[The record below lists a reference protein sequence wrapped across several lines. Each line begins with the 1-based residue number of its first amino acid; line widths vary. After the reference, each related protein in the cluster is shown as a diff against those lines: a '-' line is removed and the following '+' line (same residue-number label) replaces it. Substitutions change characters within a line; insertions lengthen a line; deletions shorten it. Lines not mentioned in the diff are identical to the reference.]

1 MLSSHVVQSIVEYCE
16 LHNYRLFTGQRQMNI
31 IYVEGMDVDGNAN
44 SDALNQ
50 FNDIRL
56 VLGSE
61 MNLLGVWSATT
72 EPGRWYTQKPMN
84 RKGAARIAFGQ
95 YKAWAVGTH
104 GNSESHEAL
113 VQVGEVVV
121 YRDANKDGLRTGDR
135 IDRGLFGINQH
146 WGYDLP
152 PENIGLASAGCLV
165 GRTRQGH
172 KEFMNIIKSD
182 PRYKSDR
189 QFIFTTTIIPA
200 DKLNLDN

>member
-1 MLSSHVVQSIVEYCE
+1 MLSSNVINSVVEYCE
-16 LHNYRLFTGQRQMNI
+16 KMNYKLFTGDKQKNI
-31 IYVEGMDVDGNAN
+31 VYVEGMDVDGNVNA
-44 SDALNQ
+44 DEPNQ

-56 VLGSE
+56 ILSSDFR
-61 MNLLGVWSATT
+61 LLGVWSATT
-72 EPGRWYTQKPMN
+72 EPGRWYTQHPMN

-104 GNSESHEAL
+104 GNSEPHEAL

-121 YRDANKDGLRTGDR
+121 FRDANRDELRTGDA

-152 PENIGLASAGCLV
+152 PNDIEKASAGCMV

-172 KEFMNIIKSD
+172 REFMNIIKSD
-182 PRYKSDR
+182 ARYQSDR
-189 QFIFTTTIIPA
+189 QFIFTTTVIPA
-200 DKLNLDN
+200 DKLNLD

>member
-1 MLSSHVVQSIVEYCE
+1 MLSSNRVKSIIDYCE
-16 LHNYRLFTGQRQMNI
+16 KMNYKLFTGNQEVNI
-31 IYVEGMDVDGNAN
+31 IYIEGMDTDGNLN
-44 SDALNQ
+44 GDEPNQ

-61 MNLLGVWSATT
+61 MNLLGLWSATT
-72 EPGRWYTQKPMN
+72 EPGRWYTQNPMN

-104 GNSESHEAL
+104 GNSEPHEAL

-121 YRDANKDGLRTGDR
+121 YRDHNKDGIRTGDN

-152 PENIGLASAGCLV
+152 LSNIGLASAGCLV

-172 KEFMNIIKSD
+172 REFMNIIKSD
-182 PRYKSDR
+182 RRYEADR
-189 QFIFTTTIIPA
+189 QYIFATTIIPA
-200 DKLNLDN
+200 DKLNLN